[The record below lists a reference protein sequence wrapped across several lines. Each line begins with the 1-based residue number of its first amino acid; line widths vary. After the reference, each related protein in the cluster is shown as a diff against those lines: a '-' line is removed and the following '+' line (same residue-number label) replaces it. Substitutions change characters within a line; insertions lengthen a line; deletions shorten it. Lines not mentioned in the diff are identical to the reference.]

1 MGEVEIDL
9 ERPRDPSHG
18 DVTCN
23 IALILS
29 GRLDKPSRDIAEEI
43 AARIAKDTAG
53 IASIEVAGPGFLNFR
68 LSAVMATSILDEIV
82 AK

>member
-1 MGEVEIDL
+1 MLHEPIGIALNAAIKEMGVGEVEINL

-43 AARIAKDTAG
+43 AARIK
-53 IASIEVAGPGFLNFR
+53 
-68 LSAVMATSILDEIV
+68 
-82 AK
+82 